1 MNKHISKQI
10 PFLIGIPA
18 FIWQVLF
25 FYLPLICIIVISFKT
40 LPGHDIGFTTAFYE
54 AVLRPTYFYGIFKSI
69 LLATLTGIFCFLIGY
84 PLAYFIAFS
93 DRFKTFFLFLLIL
106 PFWTNFLLHIY
117 AWFFVLERG
126 GILNTLL
133 LFMGIIKEPIT
144 FLYSPILIMIV
155 MVYCYLPFMVLPIY
169 SILERFDRKLLEA
182 SADLGASNV
191 TTITRIML
199 PLTAS
204 GILSGFFL
212 VAVPAF
218 GEFVIPGLLGGDKY
232 VFAGTIISQYI
243 LGTSTMQLGAAFT
256 VIACLCLILFSY
268 SLYKLVYYTY
278 RWYNRSQS

>member
-1 MNKHISKQI
+1 MFKQISKQI
-10 PFLIGIPA
+10 PFLIGVPA
-18 FIWQVLF
+18 FIWQILF
-25 FYLPLICIIVISFKT
+25 FYVPLICIIVMSFISISNSGF
-40 LPGHDIGFTTAFYE
+40 IFTTLFYQS
-54 AVLRPTYFYGIFKSI
+54 VFKYIYFYSIFKSI
-69 LLATLTGIFCFLIGY
+69 ILALLTGIFCFFIGY

-93 DRFKTFFLFLLIL
+93 ERFKTVFLFLLIL

-133 LFMGIIKEPIT
+133 LQAGFIKEPVT
-144 FLYSPILIMIV
+144 FLYSPIVILIV

-182 SADLGASNV
+182 SADLGAHNFI
-191 TTITRIML
+191 TLTRIML

-204 GILSGFFL
+204 GIMSGFFL

-243 LGTSTMQLGAAFT
+243 LGSKTMELGAAFT
-256 VIACLCLILFSY
+256 VIACLVLLLCVYVIYKIIARIY
-268 SLYKLVYYTY
+268 S
-278 RWYNRSQS
+278 WYNRSAS